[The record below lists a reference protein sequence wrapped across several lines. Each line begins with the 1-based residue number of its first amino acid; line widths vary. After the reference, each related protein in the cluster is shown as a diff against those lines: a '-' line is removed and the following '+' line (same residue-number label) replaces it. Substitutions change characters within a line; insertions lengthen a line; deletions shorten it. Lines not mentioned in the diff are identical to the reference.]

1 MPCGMVIDAFIV
13 RKSFVLDVLF
23 DELAE
28 PDTALDEDV
37 VGEDVAPTYIVIVFE
52 GRIAAS

>member
-1 MPCGMVIDAFIV
+1 MVIDAFIV
-13 RKSFVLDVLF
+13 RKSFVLDVAF

-28 PDTALDEDV
+28 PDTALDEDF
-37 VGEDVAPTYIVIVFE
+37 VGEDVAPTYIAIVFE